1 MEQNVQ
7 NAPETT
13 QSVNNKESVIKKPRS
28 EKQKEWARQLGQ
40 NSKRMK
46 EAKKA
51 KQMEQLQSQTETMH
65 ESSTHIQSVTYKT
78 TKQKVFPTL
87 LIFSIAGGIIY
98 YLYKKKTSTKQTQE
112 INKAKVH
119 KASHDQGLKQ
129 PPVAQLCSKQPP
141 VTSLVFMQ

>member
-1 MEQNVQ
+1 MEENV
-7 NAPETT
+7 PEMT

-51 KQMEQLQSQTETMH
+51 KQMEQLQSQTKTMR
-65 ESSTHIQSVTYKT
+65 EPSTHIQSDAYKT
-78 TKQKVFPTL
+78 KQNHYNKVFPTL
-87 LIFSIAGGIIY
+87 LIFSITGGIIY

-129 PPVAQLCSKQPP
+129 PPVAQLCSKQSP
-141 VTSLVFMQ
+141 VASLVFMQ